1 MDYLTVIRI
10 HEISTSYSPLAN
22 CSDEEK
28 KRSKALQRNSE
39 EDTH

>member
-1 MDYLTVIRI
+1 MDCLTVIRI
-10 HEISTSYSPLAN
+10 FLPATILTAN
-22 CSDEEK
+22 RSDEEN

>member
-1 MDYLTVIRI
+1 MDCLTVIRI
-10 HEISTSYSPLAN
+10 PLAN
-22 CSDEEK
+22 RSDEEK